1 MENILK
7 SNHGIS
13 VMVSLDDLKEAA
25 KEFAN
30 ELMSKF
36 KSCLNKDGI
45 VVFMTTDEVCKF
57 LNVTRPTLWRWN
69 KEGYLTHIHV
79 GRKVIYNRDD
89 VERLARK

>member
-1 MENILK
+1 
-7 SNHGIS
+7 
-13 VMVSLDDLKEAA
+13 MVSLDDLKEAA

-36 KSCLNKDGI
+36 KETENSSFSTTSDGL
-45 VVFMTTDEVCKF
+45 MTTDEVCKF